1 MSVRGPLALGYAQQR
16 SKPVNAA
23 RLVNL
28 YAEAAPP
35 EGSRTKVV
43 LYGTPGQKEWR
54 TIGGDTIRDGIEA
67 QGVAYILSGTIL
79 YKTESDGTTTTCSGD
94 LIPPTGDA
102 TLINNGT
109 QIGLLVVPDLFVIV
123 GTTVTKVT
131 SAGYPAEGLSSLAY
145 IDGYAVGT
153 RNDASGQFYISALI
167 DFSSWDALDGGN
179 AESNPDGLIRV
190 LVDHREVWLFGD
202 QTTEVWAN
210 TGASPFPFERVPG
223 ALLER
228 GCAARRSPAKM
239 DNSVFWLGDDRIVYR
254 AEGYQPVRISTH
266 AIEEVLRVGT
276 VSDAYGMT
284 YFQGGHHFY
293 VLTLPSIGRTFVFD
307 PAASAAAGMAIW
319 HERQSGTSLEPAVWA
334 VQCIFHA
341 FGKTLV
347 GLQVGRVAELDL
359 DTYTD
364 LGEPIR
370 SAIVGMPFFADGLR
384 AMMVDYEIEC
394 ELGVGLSTGQGSDPE
409 VMMRYSDDGG
419 FNWSPE
425 RRASIG
431 RMGVRLIR
439 AMWDRLGTFRQ
450 RTVEISISD
459 PVKRAF
465 YGMRTAIRP
474 LSR

>member
-1 MSVRGPLALGYAQQR
+1 MRGPLALGFAQQR

-23 RLVNL
+23 RVVNL
-28 YAEAAPP
+28 YAASTA

-43 LYGTPGQKEWR
+43 LYGTPGQKAWR
-54 TIGGDTIRDGIEA
+54 TIGGDTIRAGLEA
-67 QGVAYILSGTIL
+67 QSMAYILSGTTL
-79 YKTESDGTTTTCSGD
+79 YRVESDGTTTACSGD
-94 LIPPTGDA
+94 LIPSTGDA
-102 TLINNGT
+102 FLINNGL

-131 SAGYPAEGLSSLAY
+131 AAGYPTEGLSSIAY

-153 RNDASGQFYISALI
+153 RNDDSGQFYVSGLL
-167 DFSSWDALDGGN
+167 DFASWDALDVAS
-179 AESNPDGLIRV
+179 AESSPDGLLRV
-190 LVDHREVWLFGD
+190 LVDHREVWLFGAE
-202 QTTEVWAN
+202 TVEVWAN

-254 AEGYQPVRISTH
+254 AEGYQPARISTH

-284 YFQGGHHFY
+284 YFQAGHHFY
-293 VLTLPSIGRTFVFD
+293 VLTLPSLNRTFVFD
-307 PAASAAAGMAIW
+307 PAASAAAGAPIW
-319 HERQSGTSLEPAVWA
+319 HERQSGTSIEPAKWD
-334 VQCIFHA
+334 VQCIFSA

-347 GLQVGRVAELDL
+347 GLQAGKVAELDL

-370 SAIVGMPFFADGLR
+370 SVIVGLPFYVDTLR
-384 AMMVDYEIEC
+384 AIMVDFELEC
-394 ELGVGLSTGQGSDPE
+394 EIGVGAISGQGADPE

-419 FNWSPE
+419 FSWSHE
-425 RRASIG
+425 RRASLG
-431 RMGVRLIR
+431 RQGVRYIR
-439 AMWDRLGTFRQ
+439 AMWERLGAFRQ

-465 YGMRTAIRP
+465 YGMRTQIKP
-474 LSR
+474 LPR